1 MKGRCIMYALITVK
15 NLFGNGKK
23 IVINE
28 VSDPWIPN
36 YRHDPHTGNMVKVKT
51 LTRARILTG
60 INGFGKTTIF
70 NIISDIFGNTSFNDE
85 YYKNIHFDE
94 FKMCTDS
101 GYIVIKHPGAD
112 TEFMIRSNDRG
123 NPIVERL
130 YIKYDP
136 NDKSDVAIRKN
147 MLKKHHFDHE
157 LRGIRNVIHIRD
169 DRFAYIH
176 ESTKSILHRINESE
190 YKQEIYERLKKIID
204 KRTAYTPVTLNDIDG
219 KIRFLEP
226 IEIIPKAILDEF
238 NIFAEVIMSSISGG
252 NIVLIDTPET
262 SKHIAIQEMFMS
274 DLMNDDTYLHGKQYS
289 PQIIIATHSPYIV
302 GEYSNLVLSNK
313 VFDIKSK
320 TK

>member
-1 MKGRCIMYALITVK
+1 MYALITVK

-28 VSDPWIPN
+28 VSYPWIPN
-36 YRHDPHTGNMVKVKT
+36 YRHDPHTGNMVKIKT
-51 LTRARILTG
+51 LARARILTG

-176 ESTKSILHRINESE
+176 ESTKSILHKINESE
-190 YKQEIYERLKKIID
+190 YSHEIYERLKKIID
-204 KRTAYTPVTLNDIDG
+204 KRAAFPSVTLMEMDDG

-226 IEIIPKAILDEF
+226 IETIPKAILDEF
-238 NIFAEVIMSSISGG
+238 NIFAEVILSNISSS

-262 SKHIAIQEMFMS
+262 NKHISIQAMFMC
-274 DLMNDDTYLHGKQYS
+274 DLMSDDIYLPKHYR

-302 GEYSNLVLSNK
+302 DEYRNLVLSNK